1 MKHRDSVNLHNR
13 TAADIEK
20 IITATGDLTE
30 QLIQDLLDEVDAA
43 TRELQEEN
51 D

>member
-1 MKHRDSVNLHNR
+1 MKHRDSVNLPNR

-20 IITATGDLTE
+20 IITDTGDLTE